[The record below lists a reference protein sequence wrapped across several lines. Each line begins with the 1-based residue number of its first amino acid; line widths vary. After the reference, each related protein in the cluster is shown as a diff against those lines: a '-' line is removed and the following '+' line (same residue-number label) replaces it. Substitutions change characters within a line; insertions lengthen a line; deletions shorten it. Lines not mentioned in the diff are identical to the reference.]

1 MKARTSGKSR
11 LLFGLA
17 AVLLLFL
24 FALFHSSSQQQ
35 NEELRV
41 AGQKCEQHEMALK
54 AQFHAQAEDIAHLQ
68 HKLKSEKEL
77 RVKAAQDANQ
87 RLTSCEEA
95 KADCAAS
102 KKSLQKYEGRVNLLT
117 IQLARAEKQEAASV
131 AQWKVRGI

>member
-54 AQFHAQAEDIAHLQ
+54 AQFDAQAEDIAHLQ

-87 RLTSCEEA
+87 RLSEA